1 MVIDLMTTSSY
12 LKRLVQLV
20 GHEFLQC
27 ADGPI
32 DLRTVSELIE
42 KLSDDRLRKIPFDDE
57 FIFDLAGQWVL
68 FPIVVGA
75 RRIIAI

>member
-12 LKRLVQLV
+12 LKHLVQFV

-42 KLSDDRLRKIPFDDE
+42 KLSDDRLGKIEFDDE
-57 FIFDLAGQWVL
+57 FIFDIAGKWVL
-68 FPIVVGA
+68 FPLVVGA